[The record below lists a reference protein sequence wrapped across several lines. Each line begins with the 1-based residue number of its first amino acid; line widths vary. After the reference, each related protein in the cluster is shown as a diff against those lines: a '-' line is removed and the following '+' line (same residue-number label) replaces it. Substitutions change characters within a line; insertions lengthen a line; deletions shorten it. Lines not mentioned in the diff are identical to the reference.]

1 MHIITTVLLLL
12 LAVVASGF
20 SVRLLPVKIPAP
32 LVQIAMG
39 AILAGAFEVAITFD
53 PHVFLLLFIPP
64 LLFLDGWRIPKGA
77 FFHNWKPILA
87 LAIGLVAFTVVGLGY
102 FVQWLIPALPVAVA
116 FALAAILSPTDPV
129 AVSAM
134 TANAPLPSRL
144 MHILEGESLLNDAS
158 GLVCFSF
165 AITAATTGVFSL
177 PQASLSFIT
186 VAGGGLLVGI
196 AVIWAIA
203 RLNRLLVRRAGE
215 DPAIQTLISLL
226 IPFAAYLA
234 AEHLHVSG
242 ILAAAVA
249 GIGMHY
255 GELSGRPQAATR
267 MQRNVV
273 WDTVQA
279 TLNGAIF
286 VMLGAQLPAMS
297 QRLPDVAMESGIAS
311 AWYLLGYAALIT
323 MMLAVL
329 RFTWVWISL
338 KFTLFNAA
346 RRGKTRAMP
355 QLRLMA
361 VTATAGV
368 RGAITLAGILTLPLA
383 MPDGAPFPGRDLA
396 ITLAMGVILLSLLAA
411 SIGLP
416 LLARGLENDLT
427 ASAAGQ
433 GDRAVRIA
441 AAEAAIRHIETLIAE
456 PLADSAVEAMRAEAA
471 MRVLDGYRRRLDY
484 GDRSAGHSANMQA
497 QADTERAL
505 RLAALRAERDELYR
519 LRRAR
524 EIDDNV
530 HGRLVR
536 EIDLLEAGLD
546 RTAPAH

>member
-1 MHIITTVLLLL
+1 MHIIIVVLALL
-12 LAVVASGF
+12 LAVVASAF
-20 SVRLLPVKIPAP
+20 IVRLLPFKIPAP
-32 LVQIAMG
+32 LIQIPVG
-39 AILAGAFEVAITFD
+39 ALLAGGFGVVITFD

-77 FFHNWKPILA
+77 FFHDWKPILA

-102 FVQWLIPALPVAVA
+102 FVHWLVPALPVAVA

-129 AVSAM
+129 AVGAM

-165 AITAATTGVFSL
+165 AVTAALTGVFSL
-177 PQASLSFIT
+177 PQASLSFLA
-186 VAGGGLLVGI
+186 VAGGGLLVGV
-196 AVIWAIA
+196 AVIWAVT
-203 RLNRLLVRRAGE
+203 RLNRRLVRRAGE
-215 DPAIQTLISLL
+215 DPATQILISLL

-255 GELSGRPQAATR
+255 GELAGPRLAATR
-267 MQRNVV
+267 MQRSAV

-286 VMLGAQLPAMS
+286 VLLGAQLPHM
-297 QRLPDVAMESGIAS
+297 LAS
-311 AWYLLGYAALIT
+311 APQVAAAAGIGSAWRLLGYAAVIT
-323 MMLAVL
+323 LMLAAL

-338 KFTLFNAA
+338 KLTVFHAQ
-346 RRGKTRAMP
+346 RHGEKHAMP

-361 VTATAGV
+361 VTAMAGV

-383 MPDGAPFPGRDLA
+383 MADGTPFPGRDLA

-411 SIGLP
+411 SVGLP
-416 LLARGLENDLT
+416 LLARGLGGDLPT
-427 ASAAGQ
+427 SAPAKH
-433 GDRAVRIA
+433 DSNVRIT
-441 AAEAAIRHIETLIAE
+441 AAEAAIRRIEALVAE
-456 PLADSAVEAMRAEAA
+456 PLADADADAVRAEAA
-471 MRVLDGYRRRLDY
+471 MRVLDVYRTRLAYGAASAESVADVRRQAEAE
-484 GDRSAGHSANMQA
+484 RS
-497 QADTERAL
+497 L
-505 RLAALRAERDELYR
+505 RLAALHAERDELYR

-524 EIDDNV
+524 DIDDV
-530 HGRLVR
+530 VLQQLVR
-536 EIDLLEAGLD
+536 ELDLTEASLA
-546 RTAPAH
+546 RAAAH

>member
-1 MHIITTVLLLL
+1 MHVITIVLVLL
-12 LAVVASGF
+12 LAVVASAF
-20 SVRLLPVKIPAP
+20 TVQLLPVKIPAP
-32 LVQIAMG
+32 LIQIAIG
-39 AILAGAFEVAITFD
+39 AVLAGAFGVAIRFD
-53 PHVFLLLFIPP
+53 PNVFLLLFIPP

-77 FFHNWKPILA
+77 FFHDWKLILA
-87 LAIGLVAFTVVGLGY
+87 LATGLVAFTVVGLGY
-102 FVQWLIPALPVAVA
+102 FVHWLIPALPIAVA
-116 FALAAILSPTDPV
+116 FALAAMLSPTDPV

-144 MHILEGESLLNDAS
+144 MHILEGEALLNDAS
-158 GLVCFSF
+158 GLVCFTF
-165 AITAATTGVFSL
+165 AITAAMTGVFSL

-186 VAGGGLLVGI
+186 VAGGGLLIGLG
-196 AVIWAIA
+196 VIWAIA
-203 RLNRLLVRRAGE
+203 RVNRLLVRRAGE

-255 GELSGRPQAATR
+255 GELSGRPLAATR

-286 VMLGAQLPAMS
+286 VMLGAQLPAMLERS
-297 QRLPDVAMESGIAS
+297 RDVAMAAGIGS
-311 AWYLLGYAALIT
+311 PWHLLAYAAMIT

-329 RFTWVWISL
+329 RFTWVWISMKL
-338 KFTLFNAA
+338 TVSSAA
-346 RRGKTRAMP
+346 RHGKVRAMP
-355 QLRLMA
+355 QFRFMA

-383 MPDGAPFPGRDLA
+383 LADGTPFPGRDLA
-396 ITLAMGVILLSLLAA
+396 ITLAMGVIMLSLLAA
-411 SIGLP
+411 SVGLP
-416 LLARGLENDLT
+416 LLAGGLESDLP
-427 ASAAGQ
+427 ASAAGWR
-433 GDRAVRIA
+433 DNNVRIA
-441 AAEAAIRHIETLIAE
+441 AAEAAIRHIETLTAE
-456 PLADSAVEAMRAEAA
+456 PLADLAADAVRTQAA
-471 MRVLDGYRRRLDY
+471 TRILDIYRRRLDY
-484 GDRSAGHSANMQA
+484 GKASAESATSMQT
-497 QADTERAL
+497 QADTERGL

-524 EIDDNV
+524 EIDDDV
-530 HGRLVR
+530 HRRLVR
-536 EIDLLEAGLD
+536 EIDLMEASLA
-546 RTAPAH
+546 RASPH